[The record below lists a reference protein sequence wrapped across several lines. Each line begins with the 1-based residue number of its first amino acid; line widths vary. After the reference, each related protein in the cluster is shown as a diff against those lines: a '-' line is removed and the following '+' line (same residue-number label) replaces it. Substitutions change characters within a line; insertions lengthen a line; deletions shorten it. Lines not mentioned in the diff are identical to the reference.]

1 MGNLCRILVGYS
13 VLRKMAGGIVMIS
26 VAAGGSA
33 VASSGLNYD
42 ILWRFLWLLPFWG
55 GGS

>member
-55 GGS
+55 GS